1 MKPTKVNIQA
11 FVKPYLHTDE
21 RGAFLI
27 YDEAELMLDKMVE
40 DFAGITMRYLFSASG
55 REELVITSAAGRSE
69 RPEFSPPDHPW
80 PFSCLRSICSSSA
93 DASGV

>member
-1 MKPTKVNIQA
+1 MKTTKVNIQA

-69 RPEFSPPDHPW
+69 YGRYRVKREQA
-80 PFSCLRSICSSSA
+80 L
-93 DASGV
+93 

>member
-40 DFAGITMRYLFSASG
+40 DFAGITTRYLFSASG
-55 REELVITSAAGRSE
+55 R
-69 RPEFSPPDHPW
+69 
-80 PFSCLRSICSSSA
+80 
-93 DASGV
+93 